1 MAGMDRARRFAI
13 FAAVAAVGFAA
24 GTLVGD
30 EPEAPAV
37 ETAAS
42 PSPSPAAADPDVRLA
57 IPPEMEPYDY
67 QAAPP
72 RRATPV
78 DGFYMRVFTLEEM
91 GGPVLGVPFHCL
103 RCVPYSV
110 DAGVQTLLLHE
121 GRFYL
126 EHQLNEF
133 RALGHYV
140 VRGDRIVLFND
151 VNCSKTRGRYTWN
164 LEHRRLSF
172 EVIDD
177 PCPYVDERSNDLTL
191 EPWSRIDVCYSGI
204 KDWYPVRVGCLG
216 V

>member
-24 GTLVGD
+24 GTLVED

-37 ETAAS
+37 ETVA
-42 PSPSPAAADPDVRLA
+42 SPSPAAADPDVRLA

>member
-1 MAGMDRARRFAI
+1 M
-13 FAAVAAVGFAA
+13 
-24 GTLVGD
+24 
-30 EPEAPAV
+30 
-37 ETAAS
+37 
-42 PSPSPAAADPDVRLA
+42 
-57 IPPEMEPYDY
+57 
-67 QAAPP
+67 
-72 RRATPV
+72 
-78 DGFYMRVFTLEEM
+78 
-91 GGPVLGVPFHCL
+91 

-121 GRFYL
+121 GRYYL

-151 VNCSKTRGRYTWN
+151 VNCSKTRGRYAWN

-191 EPWSRIDVCYSGI
+191 EPWSRIDACHSGI
-204 KDWYPVRVGCLG
+204 KDWYPVRVGWLG
-216 V
+216 VYQSSGSSFSAFSSRARRLIQRFASALFLARP